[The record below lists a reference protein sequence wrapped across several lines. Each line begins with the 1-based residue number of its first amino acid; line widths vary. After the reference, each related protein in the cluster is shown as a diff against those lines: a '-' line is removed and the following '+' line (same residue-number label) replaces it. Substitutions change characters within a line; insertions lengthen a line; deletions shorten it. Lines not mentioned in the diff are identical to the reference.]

1 MSYPSLVLIM
11 YITNFRTYCKYHHQ
25 TRRFESPE
33 DETKHFLEKMGSPDW
48 VWAEQYER
56 TKQKDETMLMQDSL
70 AFFVDNGTGS
80 MLLCVVCT
88 LLYGSWQSVF
98 VTNMLTLRRRV

>member
-1 MSYPSLVLIM
+1 MQ
-11 YITNFRTYCKYHHQ
+11 ITNFRTYCKYHHQ

-33 DETKHFLEKMGSPDW
+33 DEMKHFFEKMGSPDW
-48 VWAEQYER
+48 VWAEKYEPSE
-56 TKQKDETMLMQDSL
+56 QKEETMLMQDSIVY
-70 AFFVDNGTGS
+70 FVDNETES

-98 VTNMLTLRRRV
+98 VTNTLTP